1 MADKMGRTEARQGSK
16 GTPVLIVLACALAL
30 VVIGYFA
37 TGLIGYSNHPGDGMS
52 DNGMQAA
59 PRSPAAA
66 APNDQ
71 TLVTP
76 DQARA
81 QNPAQTKALVK

>member
-1 MADKMGRTEARQGSK
+1 MADKLKETQARQGSK

-37 TGLIGYSNHPGDGMS
+37 TGLIGYSNSPGDGMS

-59 PRSPAAA
+59 QRAPAAA
-66 APNDQ
+66 APNGQ

-76 DQARA
+76 DQA
-81 QNPAQTKALVK
+81 NGDKSVQTKALVK